1 MTTMEALNVSEEV
14 KSAKKARTAAT
25 GALTRVAN
33 QLKKDLV
40 LDVEGKYDFLKMD
53 KFSIEEDAKKLQ
65 LKVETLENVNEAYV
79 NAGLSVLSQNKVGDE
94 IVAEFEDEAA
104 IYRAE
109 TRKEATSILNLYK
122 FEYTT
127 ALDRY
132 LKNIEEEGKQEP
144 KAPTL
149 SQTEINKVKKKAETD
164 KKRQLNRWSLIKTE
178 WVCLIE
184 QAEKQIEDTV
194 TITAEVLLS
203 TPVLIDTDIK
213 IKALKEHWNTM
224 QEFLETLWD
233 VLDGAE
239 VDQKEAERL
248 IDFDSN
254 REVKRLHYV
263 VAEFES
269 LSVVIESRKLQQLKL
284 VRLMNL
290 LRLMQI
296 RLR

>member
-14 KSAKKARTAAT
+14 KSAKKARTAAK

-104 IYRAE
+104 IYWAE
-109 TRKEATSILNLYK
+109 ARKEATSVLNLYK

-132 LKNIEEEGKQEP
+132 LKNIEEGVNKSP
-144 KAPTL
+144 KLLLYLKLKSIKLRRKLRLIKNA
-149 SQTEINKVKKKAETD
+149 
-164 KKRQLNRWSLIKTE
+164 SLI
-178 WVCLIE
+178 
-184 QAEKQIEDTV
+184 
-194 TITAEVLLS
+194 
-203 TPVLIDTDIK
+203 
-213 IKALKEHWNTM
+213 
-224 QEFLETLWD
+224 
-233 VLDGAE
+233 DGP
-239 VDQKEAERL
+239 
-248 IDFDSN
+248 
-254 REVKRLHYV
+254 
-263 VAEFES
+263 
-269 LSVVIESRKLQQLKL
+269 
-284 VRLMNL
+284 
-290 LRLMQI
+290 
-296 RLR
+296 

>member
-14 KSAKKARTAAT
+14 KSAKKARTAAK

-65 LKVETLENVNEAYV
+65 LKLETQENVNEAYV

-104 IYRAE
+104 IYWAE
-109 TRKEATSILNLYK
+109 ARKEATSVLNLYK

-164 KKRQLNRWSLIKTE
+164 KNASLI
-178 WVCLIE
+178 
-184 QAEKQIEDTV
+184 
-194 TITAEVLLS
+194 
-203 TPVLIDTDIK
+203 
-213 IKALKEHWNTM
+213 
-224 QEFLETLWD
+224 
-233 VLDGAE
+233 DG
-239 VDQKEAERL
+239 L
-248 IDFDSN
+248 
-254 REVKRLHYV
+254 
-263 VAEFES
+263 
-269 LSVVIESRKLQQLKL
+269 
-284 VRLMNL
+284 
-290 LRLMQI
+290 
-296 RLR
+296 